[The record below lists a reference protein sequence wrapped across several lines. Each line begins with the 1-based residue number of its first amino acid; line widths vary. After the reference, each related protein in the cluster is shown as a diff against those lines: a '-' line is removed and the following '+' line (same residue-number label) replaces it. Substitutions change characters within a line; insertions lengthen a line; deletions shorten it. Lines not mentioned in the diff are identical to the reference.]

1 MIYVGVALVALGN
14 GLMWPSVMSLISKA
28 AGERYQGAVQGFAG
42 SSGAVASILGLI
54 LGGLIYGVLQGS
66 IFLVSAGVILP
77 VVALSLPLLPSIR
90 RQV

>member
-1 MIYVGVALVALGN
+1 MALGN

-28 AGERYQGAVQGFAG
+28 AGQQYQGTVQGFAG

-90 RQV
+90 RQI